1 MFGLSKSNG
10 IDHRIGNQFTVE
22 NTEFF
27 VKSQSI
33 CGLNDVIEIFPGIIN
48 FAEGIAFGA
57 HNQLVRFNLDQIA
70 FIAPDSRQ
78 PDDVPLVIGGMEQ
91 RAGHTVH
98 TVAQARDAFKGH
110 YRQGIAGGV
119 IFAGTASSF
128 MQSAVPSTP
137 PGIKSTSSSTGHCS
151 KVAVGITG
159 IRTSVA
165 TGIFSFQIR

>member
-119 IFAGTASSF
+119 IFAGNDPVDAVFGKKIRPVVKPPIVKAGGVFGVERYYLSE
-128 MQSAVPSTP
+128 QSRS
-137 PGIKSTSSSTGHCS
+137 HD
-151 KVAVGITG
+151 
-159 IRTSVA
+159 
-165 TGIFSFQIR
+165 